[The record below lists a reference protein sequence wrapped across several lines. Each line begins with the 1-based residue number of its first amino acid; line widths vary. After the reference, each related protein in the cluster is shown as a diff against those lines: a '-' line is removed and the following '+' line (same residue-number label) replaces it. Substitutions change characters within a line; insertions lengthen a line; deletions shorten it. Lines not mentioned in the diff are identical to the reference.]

1 MPASEA
7 TMAKRSRHAV
17 SGCHEGIRE
26 RPATGYGHP
35 RAARHRRAGIRRLKT
50 CGHFPAAAPS
60 GAEERLGYGRHST
73 PRIETSSSGP
83 FGWHQVSTAS
93 SSAFTPA
100 SIGADREA
108 AMQAAMASSP

>member
-1 MPASEA
+1 MPRASQHRASAGPEA
-7 TMAKRSRHAV
+7 RS
-17 SGCHEGIRE
+17 E
-26 RPATGYGHP
+26 RPATRHGQP
-35 RAARHRRAGIRRLKT
+35 RAARHHRAGIRRLKT